1 MKKSRRLAAMAL
13 AAILVCSSVV
23 PAFAAEVTEGE
34 TAQAG
39 TNISVVKENPAPVFT
54 VGIPAEVTITS
65 AEPASLV
72 FTMDEECL
80 NSIPEGKKVSVSI
93 ADAGYGDVTGKFA
106 LYSDDAAA
114 EAAYGVYP
122 SKYSLKDSDKYAIGQ
137 LLASFY
143 GDEKVTD
150 GQASVSRVINV
161 NNYDDLAAGNYT
173 GTITFSID
181 VRTAK

>member
-1 MKKSRRLAAMAL
+1 MKKSKTFAAMAL
-13 AAILVCSSVV
+13 AAILACSSAV

-34 TAQAG
+34 TAHAG
-39 TNISVVKENPAPVFT
+39 TNISVVKENPAPIFT

-72 FTMDEECL
+72 FTMNEECL
-80 NSIPEGKKVSVSI
+80 KTVPEGKKVSVSI

-106 LYSDDAAA
+106 LYSDTAAA

-122 SKYSLKDSDKYAIGQ
+122 SKYSLRDSDKYEIGD

-143 GDEKVTD
+143 GNEKVTD
-150 GQASVSRVINV
+150 GQASVSRVIKV
-161 NNYDDLAAGNYT
+161 NDYDNLEAGSYA
-173 GTITFSID
+173 GTITFNID
-181 VRTAK
+181 VRAQ